1 MKNTREKRK
10 IKNKMGQITYI
21 GEETKFITKL
31 FKTSNLKIS
40 FKTENTIG
48 KLLTRKIGITQIN
61 LINMAYIN

>member
-1 MKNTREKRK
+1 
-10 IKNKMGQITYI
+10 MGQITYI